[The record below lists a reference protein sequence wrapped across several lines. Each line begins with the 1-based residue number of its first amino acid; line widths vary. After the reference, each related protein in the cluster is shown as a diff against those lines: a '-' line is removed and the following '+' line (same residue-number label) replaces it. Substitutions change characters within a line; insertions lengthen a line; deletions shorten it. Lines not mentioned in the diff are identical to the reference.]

1 MNEHLGVSQKHLFF
15 KLMLCAVEF
24 LSFGQYKLIHFPQI
38 GLLLFE
44 LPPPSPPRYI
54 AITMRGPR
62 LKVDASDI

>member
-1 MNEHLGVSQKHLFF
+1 MNEHLGVSQKQLFF

-44 LPPPSPPRYI
+44 LPPPPRYI
-54 AITMRGPR
+54 AKTMGGPR
-62 LKVDASDI
+62 LKVYASDI